1 MEDLFID
8 FFQYFYCGWQNVRSM
23 FSLAYCYHLTTIL
36 SDQVWAVSS
45 VMAENRKK
53 ASIVGIVAD
62 VHRHMEGH
70 HYSQWSSV
78 FGISEEEFS
87 ALQQ

>member
-1 MEDLFID
+1 
-8 FFQYFYCGWQNVRSM
+8 
-23 FSLAYCYHLTTIL
+23 
-36 SDQVWAVSS
+36 
-45 VMAENRKK
+45 MAQERKK

-78 FGISEEEFS
+78 FGISEEEFN
-87 ALQQ
+87 ALQQSVERCIFLLNLNRHSQVGNGY

>member
-1 MEDLFID
+1 
-8 FFQYFYCGWQNVRSM
+8 
-23 FSLAYCYHLTTIL
+23 
-36 SDQVWAVSS
+36 
-45 VMAENRKK
+45 MAEERKK

-70 HYSQWSSV
+70 HYAQWSSV

-87 ALQQ
+87 ALQQSVSR

>member
-1 MEDLFID
+1 
-8 FFQYFYCGWQNVRSM
+8 
-23 FSLAYCYHLTTIL
+23 
-36 SDQVWAVSS
+36 
-45 VMAENRKK
+45 MAERSKK

-70 HYSQWSSV
+70 HYAQWSSV
-78 FGISEEEFS
+78 FGISAEEFS